1 MKTKFNTVMVNISP
15 ILTKWKI
22 TSCME
27 HTNKTMP
34 YNAWHWN
41 SGPGFGNAQ
50 TCGRVK
56 PVNWI
61 PTSLLHNWMSNGN
74 TYIKCGAQ
82 QRYFDLFQ
90 AYFAKRGRC
99 GHDRMIVGFTTTYA
113 ISAYHHWCCEFEYRL
128 GRRVQHYVTKFV
140 SDFDRLVVFFG
151 SSGFLHQKNWPSH
164 TRYNWNIVSI
174 GVKHHPANIQLCQYV
189 IHIVAVIDS
198 KIYFDVD

>member
-1 MKTKFNTVMVNISP
+1 
-15 ILTKWKI
+15 
-22 TSCME
+22 
-27 HTNKTMP
+27 
-34 YNAWHWN
+34 
-41 SGPGFGNAQ
+41 
-50 TCGRVK
+50 
-56 PVNWI
+56 
-61 PTSLLHNWMSNGN
+61 
-74 TYIKCGAQ
+74 
-82 QRYFDLFQ
+82 LFQ

-99 GHDRMIVGFTTTYA
+99 GHDRMVVGFTTTYA
-113 ISAYHHWCCEFEYRL
+113 ISAYHHWCCEFEYRP